1 MKSKN
6 QRGAGQW
13 DQDDQEDDHRR
24 DRDDRRGRGDRDEKG
39 RRDDRRSRGDQDDR
53 GAGRGGGGTLP
64 EITVTDQSAPI
75 FELDWL
81 NACADKVAFDKR
93 TETFIKEVSCTVKKD
108 YQFSHP
114 RSLTKLSRLAGNN

>member
-1 MKSKN
+1 MVKQFNFFFLRKLGKKMKSKN

-13 DQDDQEDDHRR
+13 DQDDQDDDHRR

-39 RRDDRRSRGDQDDR
+39 RRDDRRSRGDQEDR
-53 GAGRGGGGTLP
+53 GAGRGGGGGTLP

-81 NACADKVAFDKR
+81 NSCADKVIR
-93 TETFIKEVSCTVKKD
+93 
-108 YQFSHP
+108 
-114 RSLTKLSRLAGNN
+114 